1 VIRERLRH
9 RAVKFD
15 EAITRLK
22 AGLAGQGF
30 GVLTDIDVQATIKA
44 KPAIHRWHIRPL
56 RPA

>member
-1 VIRERLRH
+1 VARINAWRL
-9 RAVKFD
+9 KFD